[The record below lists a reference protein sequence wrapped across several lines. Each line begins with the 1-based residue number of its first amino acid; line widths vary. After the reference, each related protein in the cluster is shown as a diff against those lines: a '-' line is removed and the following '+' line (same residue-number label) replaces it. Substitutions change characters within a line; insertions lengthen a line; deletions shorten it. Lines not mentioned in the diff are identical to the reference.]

1 MEAFEEIVKDHSPK
15 IYYFLRR
22 MGLEHEDA
30 DEIVQDVFILLWRDL
45 KNGHGLNTVNFRL
58 YQHSIKKVFLNKT
71 GNIPLENSSV
81 KGKLVFLL
89 KRQEG
94 FDFED
99 IAEMLGW
106 SVIDVRNSFKSSLK
120 NNILFQV

>member
-71 GNIPLENSSV
+71 GNIPLS
-81 KGKLVFLL
+81 
-89 KRQEG
+89 
-94 FDFED
+94 
-99 IAEMLGW
+99 
-106 SVIDVRNSFKSSLK
+106 
-120 NNILFQV
+120 